1 MLNTYP
7 QLTIIAE
14 AASATDMLQQ
24 LENVQPDILITDI
37 MMPGITGFS
46 LAMTVKKNYP
56 AIKIIALSMSEEGS
70 MIAKMID
77 EAKVEGY
84 LPKVAGKTELIETI
98 EKVNAGTTYYSAS
111 ITSQYDVY
119 KSMQTDNELF
129 NLTARELQIIECI
142 MQHFTNRQIANR
154 LFISE
159 RTVETHRKNIY
170 RKTNI
175 KGEASLVQFVNEHK
189 LL

>member
-1 MLNTYP
+1 MLNTYRH
-7 QLTIIAE
+7 LTIIAE
-14 AASATDMLQQ
+14 AASAADMLQQ

-37 MMPGITGFS
+37 MMPGITGFT
-46 LAMTVKKNYP
+46 LAMTVRKNYP

-84 LPKVAGKTELIETI
+84 LPKAAGKTELIETI
-98 EKVNAGTTYYSAS
+98 EKVNAGDTYYSERV
-111 ITSQYDVY
+111 TGQYDAY
-119 KSMQTDNELF
+119 KSLQSDNELF
-129 NLTARELQIIECI
+129 NLTARELQIIACI
-142 MQHFTNRQIANR
+142 MQHFTNRQIANQ

-170 RKTNI
+170 RKTKT
-175 KGEASLVQFVNEHK
+175 KGEASLVQFINEHK